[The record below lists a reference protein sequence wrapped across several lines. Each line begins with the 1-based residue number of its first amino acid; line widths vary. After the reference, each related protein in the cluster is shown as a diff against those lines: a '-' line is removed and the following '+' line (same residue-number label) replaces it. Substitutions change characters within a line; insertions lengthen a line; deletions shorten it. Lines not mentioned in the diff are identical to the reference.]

1 MATLQATSVD
11 GLLTSLTTESVQTAS
26 YTLALTDRNKVVA
39 MNNTSAATVTVP
51 NDSTVNFPVGSVVD
65 ICRINTGSVTLAAAA
80 GVTVSKTGLFG
91 TKEQISCRKRAAN
104 DWIVVDLPVQLT
116 ATGGTTTT
124 PTAGI
129 TAHSYTTTGSSSFV
143 VS

>member
-11 GLLTSLTTESVQTAS
+11 GLLTSLTTESIQTAS
-26 YTLALTDRNKVVA
+26 YTIALTDRNKVVA
-39 MNNTSAATVTVP
+39 MNNTSAATVTIP
-51 NDSTVNFPVGSVVD
+51 NDSTVNFTVGSVVN

-91 TKEQISCRKRAAN
+91 TKEEISCRKRAAN
-104 DWIVVDLPVQLT
+104 DWIVIDLPVQLT

-129 TAHSYTTTGSSSFV
+129 TAHSFTTTGSSAFV